1 MIAGPSSALQMFIR
15 RFLDARA
22 ADRRERERDGSPK
35 DVINGGVLKA
45 EADTKALLTS
55 RIPDA
60 GTVLAASP
68 HVPTLPSQDVLSL
81 PDRDVLR
88 VVVPDYDHIEFG

>member
-1 MIAGPSSALQMFIR
+1 MIAGPPSALQMFIR
-15 RFLDARA
+15 RLLDARA
-22 ADRRERERDGSPK
+22 AKRRERDAAPK

-45 EADTKALLTS
+45 EVDTKALLTS

-60 GTVLAASP
+60 GTALAASP
-68 HVPTLPSQDVLSL
+68 QRPTLPPQDVLSL
-81 PDRDVLR
+81 ADRDGLR